1 MLFAHTMLQGLTISH
16 ELPELDRATY
26 AFGGLDSHRI
36 LHRLQALQRRCT
48 VVGTGARAFHM
59 LWHAM
64 ACYIGMMT
72 RLAQGNHNSA

>member
-26 AFGGLDSHRI
+26 AFRGLGSHRI
-36 LHRLQALQRRCT
+36 LHRLQPPQRCT

-59 LWHAM
+59 LWHAI

-72 RLAQGNHNSA
+72 LLA